1 MTEGLIWGFVYP
13 NEVEIQWSVL
23 IVLYPYITG
32 LVAGAFIASSL
43 YHVFGKEEIRPVARF
58 ALLTALSFLLV
69 ATMPLLTHLG
79 HPERG
84 IEIMFTPHLTSAMS
98 GFGYIYSFYLVI
110 VAVEIWL
117 SFREDIVKMALNSSG
132 WRELLYSGLALF
144 SYDISEKAL
153 HEDEK
158 IAKKLAIIGIPSAA
172 FLHGY
177 VGFIFGGIKANPW
190 WSTPLMPIIFL
201 MSAIVS
207 GIALLILLY
216 IASMKLRK
224 HPIDHKCLESLAHYL
239 WVFLILDVALELL
252 EIVSMKYESL
262 EEIDIIN
269 RLLSEKIAFTFYG
282 VQLTLGILIP
292 FVLLLVIG
300 LLKNRDTL
308 KMILISI
315 SSVCVLIGV
324 FAMRWNVVI
333 GGQEISKS
341 LSGTLTYVPVF
352 FHPEGVLP
360 ALVIMTLPFIILLV
374 VTYILPPWK
383 DMEEETAQM
392 GSILKKK
399 S

>member
-1 MTEGLIWGFVYP
+1 MELITGFIYP
-13 NEVEIQWSVL
+13 NEAEIQWSVL

-43 YHVFGKEEIRPVARF
+43 YHVFGKKEIRPVARF

-69 ATMPLLTHLG
+69 ATLPLLTHLG
-79 HPERG
+79 HPERS

-110 VAVEIWL
+110 VVLEIWL
-117 SFREDIVKMALNSSG
+117 SFREDIVRTALNSYG
-132 WRELLYSGLALF
+132 WKKLLYSGLSLF
-144 SYDISEKAL
+144 SDDISEKAL
-153 HEDEK
+153 HNDEK
-158 IAKKLAIIGIPSAA
+158 LAKKLAIIGIPSAA

-216 IASMKLRK
+216 IISMVIRK
-224 HPIDHKCLESLAHYL
+224 HRIDHKCLQSLAHYL
-239 WVFLILDVALELL
+239 WIFLILDVALELL
-252 EIVSMKYESL
+252 EIVSMKYASR
-262 EEIDIIN
+262 EEIEIIN
-269 RLLSEKIAFTFYG
+269 TLLSDKIAFTFYG

-292 FVLLLVIG
+292 FILLLAAG
-300 LLKNRDTL
+300 LMKNRETL
-308 KMILISI
+308 KMIMISI
-315 SSVCVLIGV
+315 SSVLVVIGV

-341 LSGTLTYVPVF
+341 LSGTMTYVPKF
-352 FHPEGVLP
+352 FDMEGVLP
-360 ALVIMTLPFIILLV
+360 AIIILIIPFVILYV
-374 VTYILPPWK
+374 VTKILPPWK
-383 DMEEETAQM
+383 DMEEEVPE
-392 GSILKKK
+392 
-399 S
+399 

>member
-1 MTEGLIWGFVYP
+1 MTGSLIWGYVYP
-13 NEVEIQWSVL
+13 NEAEIQWSVL

-43 YHVFGKEEIRPVARF
+43 YHVFGKKEVKPVARF

-69 ATMPLLTHLG
+69 ATLPLVTHLG

-84 IEIMFTPHLTSAMS
+84 IEIMFTPHVTSAMS
-98 GFGYIYSFYLVI
+98 GFGYIYSFYLII
-110 VAVEIWL
+110 VALEIWL
-117 SFREDIVKMALNSSG
+117 SFREDIVKLALNSKG
-132 WRELLYSGLALF
+132 WKELLYSGLALF
-144 SYDISEKAL
+144 SYDISEEAL

-158 IAKKLAIIGIPSAA
+158 LAKKLAIIGIPSAA

-216 IASMKLRK
+216 IAAMKIRK
-224 HPIDHKCLESLAHYL
+224 SAIDHKCLHSLAHYL

-252 EIVSMKYESL
+252 EIVSMEYESL
-262 EEIDIIN
+262 EEIEIIN

-282 VQLTLGILIP
+282 VQLTLGIFIP
-292 FVLLLVIG
+292 FILLLLVGII
-300 LLKNRDTL
+300 KNRETL
-308 KMILISI
+308 KMIMITI
-315 SSVCVLIGV
+315 SSVFVIIGV

-341 LSGTLTYVPVF
+341 LAGTLTYVPVF
-352 FHPEGVLP
+352 FHIEGVLP
-360 ALVIMTLPFIILLV
+360 AIIIFTLPFIILSV
-374 VTYILPPWK
+374 ATYILPPWK
-383 DMEEETAQM
+383 DMEEENK
-392 GSILKKK
+392 GEI
-399 S
+399 

>member
-1 MTEGLIWGFVYP
+1 MTEGLIWGYVYP

-43 YHVFGKEEIRPVARF
+43 YHVFGKKEIKPVARF

-69 ATMPLLTHLG
+69 ATLPLVTHLG

-98 GFGYIYSFYLVI
+98 GFGYIYSFYLI
-110 VAVEIWL
+110 VVVLEIWL
-117 SFREDIVKMALNSSG
+117 SFREDIVKMALNSKG
-132 WRELLYSGLALF
+132 WKELLYSALALF

-153 HEDEK
+153 HDDEK
-158 IAKKLAIIGIPSAA
+158 FAKKLAIIGIPSAA

-190 WSTPLMPIIFL
+190 WSTPLMPLIFL

-216 IASMKLRK
+216 IAAMKLRK
-224 HPIDHKCLESLAHYL
+224 HAIDHKCLQSLAHYL
-239 WVFLILDVALELL
+239 WIFLILDVTLELL
-252 EIVSMKYESL
+252 EIVSLKYESL
-262 EEIDIIN
+262 EDIEIIN
-269 RLLSEKIAFTFYG
+269 RLLSDKIAFTFYG
-282 VQLTLGILIP
+282 VQLTMGIFIP
-292 FVLLLVIG
+292 FVLLLLAGVM
-300 LLKNRDTL
+300 KNRQTL
-308 KMILISI
+308 KMIMIAVSSI
-315 SSVCVLIGV
+315 LVVIGV

-333 GGQEISKS
+333 GGQLISKS

-352 FHPEGVLP
+352 FSLEGVLP
-360 ALVIMTLPFIILLV
+360 AIIILVIPFIILIV

-383 DMEEETAQM
+383 DMEEES
-392 GSILKKK
+392 G
-399 S
+399 

>member
-1 MTEGLIWGFVYP
+1 MNELIWGYVYP
-13 NEVEIQWSVL
+13 NEAEIQWSVL

-43 YHVFGKEEIRPVARF
+43 YHVFGKKEIRPVARF
-58 ALLTALSFLLV
+58 ALLTALAFLLV

-98 GFGYIYSFYLVI
+98 GFGYIYSFYLI
-110 VAVEIWL
+110 VVALEIWL
-117 SFREDIVKMALNSSG
+117 SFREDIVKLALNSKG
-132 WRELLYSGLALF
+132 LKEILYSALALF

-158 IAKKLAIIGIPSAA
+158 LAKKLAIIGIPSAA

-190 WSTPLMPIIFL
+190 WSTPLMPLIFL

-216 IASMKLRK
+216 ITSMKIRK
-224 HPIDHKCLESLAHYL
+224 QAIDHKCLHSLAHYL
-239 WVFLILDVALELL
+239 WVFLIFDVALEML

-262 EEIDIIN
+262 EEIEIIN
-269 RLLSEKIAFTFYG
+269 RLLSEKIALTFYG
-282 VQLTLGILIP
+282 VQLTLGIFIP
-292 FVLLLVIG
+292 FLLLLMVGII
-300 LLKNRDTL
+300 KNRETTKL
-308 KMILISI
+308 IMISI
-315 SSVCVLIGV
+315 SAIFVQLGV

-352 FHPEGVLP
+352 FSQEGVLP
-360 ALVIMTLPFIILLV
+360 AIVIFILPFIILAVL
-374 VTYILPPWK
+374 TYILPPWK
-383 DMEEETAQM
+383 DMEKVAE
-392 GSILKKK
+392 
-399 S
+399 

>member
-1 MTEGLIWGFVYP
+1 MEGLIWGYVYP
-13 NEVEIQWSVL
+13 NEAEIQWSVL

-43 YHVFGKEEIRPVARF
+43 YHVFGKQEIKPVARF

-98 GFGYIYSFYLVI
+98 GFGYIYSFYLII
-110 VAVEIWL
+110 VVLEIWL
-117 SFREDIVKMALNSSG
+117 SFREDIVKKAHNSTG
-132 WRELLYSGLALF
+132 WKELLYSALALF
-144 SYDISEKAL
+144 SYDISAKAL

-158 IAKKLAIIGIPSAA
+158 LAKRLAIIGIPSAA

-190 WSTPLMPIIFL
+190 WSTPLMPLIFL

-216 IASMKLRK
+216 VFSMKLRK
-224 HPIDHKCLESLAHYL
+224 HAIDHKCLHSLAHYL
-239 WVFLILDVALELL
+239 WVFLIFDVTLELL
-252 EIVSMKYESL
+252 EIISMKYASR
-262 EEIDIIN
+262 EEVDIIN
-269 RLLSEKIAFTFYG
+269 RLLSDKIAFTFYG
-282 VQLTLGILIP
+282 VQLTMGIFIP
-292 FVLLLVIG
+292 FVLLLLVGMI
-300 LLKNRDTL
+300 KNRETL
-308 KMILISI
+308 KMYMISI
-315 SSVCVLIGV
+315 SSVFVVIGV

-352 FHPEGVLP
+352 FSQEGVLP
-360 ALVIMTLPFIILLV
+360 AIIILVIPFIILRV
-374 VTYILPPWK
+374 ITYILPPWA
-383 DMEEETAQM
+383 DMEEEQP
-392 GSILKKK
+392 K
-399 S
+399 

>member
-1 MTEGLIWGFVYP
+1 MMENLIWGYVYP
-13 NEVEIQWSVL
+13 NESEIQWSIL

-43 YHVFGKEEIRPVARF
+43 YHVFGKKEIRPVARF

-69 ATMPLLTHLG
+69 ATLPLVTHLG
-79 HPERG
+79 RPERG

-98 GFGYIYSFYLVI
+98 GFGYIYSFYLII
-110 VAVEIWL
+110 VVLEIWL
-117 SFREDIVKMALNSSG
+117 SFREDIVKTALKSHG
-132 WRELLYSGLALF
+132 WKELLYSSLALF
-144 SYDISEKAL
+144 SFDISEKAL
-153 HEDEK
+153 HDDEK
-158 IAKKLAIIGIPSAA
+158 FARKLAIIGIPSAA

-224 HPIDHKCLESLAHYL
+224 HAIDHKCLQSLAHYL
-239 WVFLILDVALELL
+239 WIFLILDVTLELL
-252 EIVSMKYESL
+252 EIISMKYESL

-269 RLLSEKIAFTFYG
+269 RLLSEKIGFTFYG
-282 VQLTLGILIP
+282 IQLGLGILVP
-292 FVLLLVIG
+292 FILLLVAS
-300 LLKNRDTL
+300 LMKNRETL
-308 KMILISI
+308 KMIMISI
-315 SSVCVLIGV
+315 SSVLVVIGV

-341 LSGTLTYVPVF
+341 LAGTLTYVPVF
-352 FHPEGVLP
+352 FSKEGVLP
-360 ALVIMTLPFIILLV
+360 AIIILIIPFIILRV

-383 DMEEETAQM
+383 DMEE
-392 GSILKKK
+392 
-399 S
+399 

>member
-1 MTEGLIWGFVYP
+1 MDLIWGYVYP
-13 NEVEIQWSVL
+13 NEAEIQWSIL

-43 YHVFGKEEIRPVARF
+43 YHVFGKKEIRPVARF
-58 ALLTALSFLLV
+58 ALLTALAFLLV

-98 GFGYIYSFYLVI
+98 GFGYIYSFYLIILVL
-110 VAVEIWL
+110 EIWL
-117 SFREDIVKMALNSSG
+117 SFREDIVKMALNSRG
-132 WRELLYSGLALF
+132 WKELLYSALALF
-144 SYDISEKAL
+144 SFDISEKAL

-158 IAKKLAIIGIPSAA
+158 LAKRLAIIGIPSAA

-216 IASMKLRK
+216 IVATKIRK
-224 HPIDHKCLESLAHYL
+224 QVIDHKCLHSLAHFL
-239 WVFLILDVALELL
+239 WIFLILDVTLELL

-262 EEIDIIN
+262 EKIEIIN

-282 VQLTLGILIP
+282 LQLTMGIFIP
-292 FVLLLVIG
+292 FILLLLVS
-300 LLKNRDTL
+300 LMKKRETL
-308 KMILISI
+308 KLVMIVVSSI
-315 SSVCVLIGV
+315 FVVIGV

-352 FHPEGVLP
+352 FSQEGVLP
-360 ALVIMTLPFIILLV
+360 AIIILVIPFIILIV
-374 VTYILPPWK
+374 VTKILPPWK
-383 DMEEETAQM
+383 DMEEEFPDKTQ
-392 GSILKKK
+392 
-399 S
+399 

>member
-1 MTEGLIWGFVYP
+1 MAVENLVWGYIYP
-13 NEVEIQWSVL
+13 NEIEIQWSIL

-43 YHVFGKEEIRPVARF
+43 YHVFGKQEIKPVARF

-69 ATMPLLTHLG
+69 ATLPLVTHLG
-79 HPERG
+79 NPIRG

-98 GFGYIYSFYLVI
+98 GFGYIYSFYLII
-110 VAVEIWL
+110 VVLEIWL
-117 SFREDIVKMALNSSG
+117 SFREDIVKNALKYKGWKKLMYSS
-132 WRELLYSGLALF
+132 LALF

-153 HEDEK
+153 HSDEK
-158 IAKKLAIIGIPSAA
+158 FARKLAIIGIPSAA

-216 IASMKLRK
+216 ITASWLRK
-224 HPIDHKCLESLAHYL
+224 KALNYKTLFSLAHYL
-239 WVFLILDVALELL
+239 WIFLILDVTLELL
-252 EIVSMKYESL
+252 EIISMKYESL
-262 EEIDIIN
+262 EEIEIID
-269 RLLSEKIAFTFYG
+269 RLLSEKIFVTFYG
-282 VQLTLGILIP
+282 VQLTMGIFIP
-292 FVLLLVIG
+292 FVLLILVMVM
-300 LLKNRDTL
+300 KNREQLKTL
-308 KMILISI
+308 MIAVSSI
-315 SSVCVLIGV
+315 FVVIGV

-341 LSGTLTYVPVF
+341 LSGTNTYVPIF
-352 FHPEGVLP
+352 FSQEGVLP
-360 ALVIMTLPFIILLV
+360 AIIILTLPFIILLV

-383 DMEEETAQM
+383 DMDDD
-392 GSILKKK
+392 I
-399 S
+399 

>member
-1 MTEGLIWGFVYP
+1 MMESLIWGYIYP
-13 NEVEIQWSVL
+13 NEAEIQWSIL

-43 YHVFGKEEIRPVARF
+43 YHVFGKKEIKPVARF

-84 IEIMFTPHLTSAMS
+84 IEIMFTPHVTSAMS
-98 GFGYIYSFYLVI
+98 GFGYIYSFYLI
-110 VAVEIWL
+110 VVGLEIWL
-117 SFREDIVKMALNSSG
+117 SFREDIVKKALNSRG
-132 WRELLYSGLALF
+132 WKEVLYSALALF

-158 IAKKLAIIGIPSAA
+158 LAKRLAIIGIPSAA

-216 IASMKLRK
+216 IASMKIRK
-224 HPIDHKCLESLAHYL
+224 HAIDHKCLHSLAHYL
-239 WVFLILDVALELL
+239 WIFLILDFTL
-252 EIVSMKYESL
+252 EILEIISMKYESL
-262 EEIDIIN
+262 ERIDIIN
-269 RLLSEKIAFTFYG
+269 RLLSDKIATTFYG
-282 VQLTLGILIP
+282 VQIGLGIFIP
-292 FVLLLVIG
+292 FILILLVGII
-300 LLKNRDTL
+300 KNRETL
-308 KMILISI
+308 KMIMIAI
-315 SSVCVLIGV
+315 SSIFVVIGV

-341 LSGTLTYVPVF
+341 LSGTNTYVPVF
-352 FHPEGVLP
+352 FNLEGVLP
-360 ALVIMTLPFIILLV
+360 AIIILLIPFIILSVL
-374 VTYILPPWK
+374 TYILPPWK
-383 DMEEETAQM
+383 DMEPEE
-392 GSILKKK
+392 
-399 S
+399 

>member
-1 MTEGLIWGFVYP
+1 MTEGLIWGYVYP

-43 YHVFGKEEIRPVARF
+43 YHVFGKKEIRPVARF

-69 ATMPLLTHLG
+69 ATMPLVTHLG

-84 IEIMFTPHLTSAMS
+84 IAIMFTPHLTSAMS
-98 GFGYIYSFYLVI
+98 GFGYIYSFYLI
-110 VAVEIWL
+110 VVVLEIWL
-117 SFREDIVKMALNSSG
+117 SFREDIVKMALNSRG
-132 WRELLYSGLALF
+132 WKELLYSGLALF

-158 IAKKLAIIGIPSAA
+158 LAKKLAIIGIPSAA

-216 IASMKLRK
+216 LAAMKLRK
-224 HPIDHKCLESLAHYL
+224 HAIDHKCLHSLAHYL
-239 WVFLILDVALELL
+239 WIFLIFDVALELL

-262 EEIDIIN
+262 EELEIIN

-282 VQLTLGILIP
+282 LQLTLGIFIP
-292 FVLLLVIG
+292 FILLSLVS
-300 LLKNRDTL
+300 LMKNRETL
-308 KMILISI
+308 KMIMIAVSSI
-315 SSVCVLIGV
+315 FVVIGV

-352 FHPEGVLP
+352 FSKEGVLP
-360 ALVIMTLPFIILLV
+360 AIVIMIIPFIILIV
-374 VTYILPPWK
+374 ATYILPPWK
-383 DMEEETAQM
+383 DMEEEV
-392 GSILKKK
+392 SK
-399 S
+399 

>member
-1 MTEGLIWGFVYP
+1 MELITGYIYP
-13 NEVEIQWSVL
+13 NEAEIQWSIL

-43 YHVFGKEEIRPVARF
+43 YHVFGKKEIKPVARF

-98 GFGYIYSFYLVI
+98 GFGYIYSFYLII
-110 VAVEIWL
+110 VVLEIWL
-117 SFREDIVKMALNSSG
+117 SFREDIVKMAINSFG
-132 WRELLYSGLALF
+132 WKKLLYSGLSLF
-144 SYDISEKAL
+144 TYDISEKAL
-153 HEDEK
+153 HDDEK
-158 IAKKLAIIGIPSAA
+158 LAKRLAIIGIPSAA

-190 WSTPLMPIIFL
+190 WSTPLMPVIFL

-216 IASMKLRK
+216 IISMMSRK
-224 HPIDHKCLESLAHYL
+224 QAINYDCLKSLAHYL
-239 WVFLILDVALELL
+239 WVFLILDFALEML
-252 EIVSMKYESL
+252 EIISMKYESL
-262 EEIDIIN
+262 EEIEIIN
-269 RLLSEKIAFTFYG
+269 TLLSEKIAFTFYG

-292 FVLLLVIG
+292 FILLLASG
-300 LLKNRDTL
+300 LIKNREPL

-315 SSVCVLIGV
+315 SSVLVVIGV

-341 LSGTLTYVPVF
+341 LSGTMTYVPKF
-352 FHPEGVLP
+352 FDAEGVLP
-360 ALVIMTLPFIILLV
+360 AIIILIIPFIILYV
-374 VTYILPPWK
+374 MTRILPPWK
-383 DMEEETAQM
+383 DMEEEVTE
-392 GSILKKK
+392 
-399 S
+399 

>member
-1 MTEGLIWGFVYP
+1 MTEGLIWGYVYP

-43 YHVFGKEEIRPVARF
+43 YHVFGKKEIRPVARF

-69 ATMPLLTHLG
+69 ATLPLVTHLG

-98 GFGYIYSFYLVI
+98 GFGYIYSFYLI
-110 VAVEIWL
+110 VVVLEIWL
-117 SFREDIVKMALNSSG
+117 SFREDIVKLALNSKG
-132 WRELLYSGLALF
+132 WKELLYSALALF

-153 HEDEK
+153 HDDEK
-158 IAKKLAIIGIPSAA
+158 LAKKLAIIGIPSAA

-190 WSTPLMPIIFL
+190 WSTPLMPLIFL

-216 IASMKLRK
+216 IAAMKLRK
-224 HPIDHKCLESLAHYL
+224 HAIDHKCLQSLAHYL
-239 WVFLILDVALELL
+239 WIFLILDVTLELL

-262 EEIDIIN
+262 EEIEIIN

-282 VQLTLGILIP
+282 VQLTMGIFIP
-292 FVLLLVIG
+292 FILLLVAGIM
-300 LLKNRDTL
+300 KNRQTL
-308 KMILISI
+308 KMIMIAVSSI
-315 SSVCVLIGV
+315 LVVIGV

-333 GGQEISKS
+333 GGQLISKS

-352 FHPEGVLP
+352 FSQEGVLP
-360 ALVIMTLPFIILLV
+360 AIIILVIPFIILIV

-383 DMEEETAQM
+383 DMEEES
-392 GSILKKK
+392 G
-399 S
+399 

>member
-1 MTEGLIWGFVYP
+1 MTEGLIWGYVYP
-13 NEVEIQWSVL
+13 NEAEIQWSIL

-43 YHVFGKEEIRPVARF
+43 YHVFGKKEIRPVARF

-84 IEIMFTPHLTSAMS
+84 IEIMFTPNLTSAMS
-98 GFGYIYSFYLVI
+98 GFGYIYSFYLI
-110 VAVEIWL
+110 VVVLEIWL
-117 SFREDIVKMALNSSG
+117 SFREDIVKNALNSRG
-132 WRELLYSGLALF
+132 WKELLYSALALF

-153 HEDEK
+153 HDDEK
-158 IAKKLAIIGIPSAA
+158 FAKKLAIIGIPSAA

-216 IASMKLRK
+216 IAAMKLRK
-224 HPIDHKCLESLAHYL
+224 HAIDHKCLQSLAHYL
-239 WVFLILDVALELL
+239 WIFLILDVTLELL

-262 EEIDIIN
+262 EEIEIIN

-282 VQLTLGILIP
+282 VQLTMGIFIP
-292 FVLLLVIG
+292 FILLLLAGIM
-300 LLKNRDTL
+300 KNRQTL
-308 KMILISI
+308 KMIMITVSSI
-315 SSVCVLIGV
+315 LVVIGV

-352 FHPEGVLP
+352 FGQEGILP
-360 ALVIMTLPFIILLV
+360 AIIIIILPFIILIV

-383 DMEEETAQM
+383 DMEEEPE
-392 GSILKKK
+392 
-399 S
+399 

>member
-1 MTEGLIWGFVYP
+1 MVENLIWGYIYP
-13 NEVEIQWSVL
+13 NEAEIQWSIL

-43 YHVFGKEEIRPVARF
+43 YHVFGKKEIRPVARF
-58 ALLTALSFLLV
+58 ALLTALAFLLV

-84 IEIMFTPHLTSAMS
+84 IEIMFTPHVTSAMS
-98 GFGYIYSFYLVI
+98 GFGYIYSFYLII
-110 VAVEIWL
+110 VVLEIWL
-117 SFREDIVKMALNSSG
+117 SFREDIVNKALSSHG
-132 WRELLYSGLALF
+132 WKELLYSVLALF
-144 SYDISEKAL
+144 SFDISEKAL
-153 HEDEK
+153 HDDEK
-158 IAKKLAIIGIPSAA
+158 LAKRLAIIGIPSAA

-216 IASMKLRK
+216 IVSTVFRK
-224 HPIDHKCLESLAHYL
+224 QKIDHNCLQSLAHYL
-239 WVFLILDVALELL
+239 WIFLILDVVLELL

-269 RLLSEKIAFTFYG
+269 RLLSEKIATTFYG
-282 VQLTLGILIP
+282 VQLTLGIFIP
-292 FVLLLVIG
+292 FVLLLLVGII
-300 LLKNRDTL
+300 KNRETL
-308 KMILISI
+308 KLIMISI
-315 SSVCVLIGV
+315 SSIFVVIGV

-341 LSGTLTYVPVF
+341 LSGTMTYVPVF
-352 FHPEGVLP
+352 YSIEGVLP
-360 ALVIMTLPFIILLV
+360 AIIILIIPFIILIVL
-374 VTYILPPWK
+374 TKILPPWK
-383 DMEEETAQM
+383 DMDKGVE
-392 GSILKKK
+392 
-399 S
+399 

>member
-1 MTEGLIWGFVYP
+1 MMMENLIWGYVYP
-13 NEVEIQWSVL
+13 NEAEIQWSIL

-43 YHVFGKEEIRPVARF
+43 YHVFGKQEIKPVARF

-84 IEIMFTPHLTSAMS
+84 IEIMFTPHVTSAMS
-98 GFGYIYSFYLVI
+98 GFGYIYSFYLII
-110 VAVEIWL
+110 VVLEIWL
-117 SFREDIVKMALNSSG
+117 SFREDIVKKAHNSTG
-132 WRELLYSGLALF
+132 WKELMYSALALF

-158 IAKKLAIIGIPSAA
+158 LAKRLAIIGIPSAA

-190 WSTPLMPIIFL
+190 WSTPLMPLIFL

-216 IASMKLRK
+216 VFSMKLRK
-224 HPIDHKCLESLAHYL
+224 HAIDHKCLHSLAHYL
-239 WVFLILDVALELL
+239 WVFLIFDVTLELL
-252 EIVSMKYESL
+252 EIISMKYASR
-262 EEIDIIN
+262 EEVEIIN
-269 RLLSEKIAFTFYG
+269 RLLSDKIAFTFYG
-282 VQLTLGILIP
+282 VQLTMGIFIP
-292 FVLLLVIG
+292 FVLLLLVGMI
-300 LLKNRDTL
+300 KNRETL
-308 KMILISI
+308 KMYMIATSSIL
-315 SSVCVLIGV
+315 VVIGV

-352 FHPEGVLP
+352 FSQEGVLP
-360 ALVIMTLPFIILLV
+360 AIIILIIPFVILRV
-374 VTYILPPWK
+374 VTYILPPWA
-383 DMEEETAQM
+383 DMEEEPA
-392 GSILKKK
+392 K
-399 S
+399 

>member
-1 MTEGLIWGFVYP
+1 MELISGYIYP

-43 YHVFGKEEIRPVARF
+43 YHVFGKKEIKPVARF
-58 ALLTALSFLLV
+58 ALLTALAFLLV
-69 ATMPLLTHLG
+69 ATMPLLAHLG

-84 IEIMFTPHLTSAMS
+84 IEIMFTPHVTSAMS
-98 GFGYIYSFYLVI
+98 GFGYIYSFYLI
-110 VAVEIWL
+110 VVMLEIWL
-117 SFREDIVKMALNSSG
+117 SFREDIVKKALNSKG
-132 WRELLYSGLALF
+132 WKELLYSTLALF
-144 SYDISEKAL
+144 SYGISEKAL

-216 IASMKLRK
+216 IATMKIRK
-224 HPIDHKCLESLAHYL
+224 HAIDHKCLHSLAHYL

-252 EIVSMKYESL
+252 EVVSMKYESL
-262 EEIDIIN
+262 EEIEIIN
-269 RLLSEKIAFTFYG
+269 TLLSEKIAFTFYG
-282 VQLTLGILIP
+282 VQLTLGIFVP
-292 FVLLLVIG
+292 FVLLLLAGIME
-300 LLKNRDTL
+300 KRETL
-308 KMILISI
+308 KMIMISI
-315 SSVCVLIGV
+315 SSVLVMIGV

-341 LSGTLTYVPVF
+341 LSGTITYVPVF
-352 FHPEGVLP
+352 LSREGVLP
-360 ALVIMTLPFIILLV
+360 ALIILALPLV
-374 VTYILPPWK
+374 ILAVLTYILPPWK
-383 DMEEETAQM
+383 DME
-392 GSILKKK
+392 S
-399 S
+399 

>member
-1 MTEGLIWGFVYP
+1 
-13 NEVEIQWSVL
+13 
-23 IVLYPYITG
+23 
-32 LVAGAFIASSL
+32 
-43 YHVFGKEEIRPVARF
+43 
-58 ALLTALSFLLV
+58 
-69 ATMPLLTHLG
+69 
-79 HPERG
+79 
-84 IEIMFTPHLTSAMS
+84 
-98 GFGYIYSFYLVI
+98 
-110 VAVEIWL
+110 
-117 SFREDIVKMALNSSG
+117 
-132 WRELLYSGLALF
+132 
-144 SYDISEKAL
+144 
-153 HEDEK
+153 
-158 IAKKLAIIGIPSAA
+158 
-172 FLHGY
+172 
-177 VGFIFGGIKANPW
+177 
-190 WSTPLMPIIFL
+190 MPIIFL

-383 DMEEETAQM
+383 DMEEETTQM

>member
-1 MTEGLIWGFVYP
+1 MTAEGLIWGYVYP
-13 NEVEIQWSVL
+13 NEVEIQWSIL

-43 YHVFGKEEIRPVARF
+43 YHVFGKEEIRPVARY

-69 ATMPLLTHLG
+69 ATMPLVTHLG

-98 GFGYIYSFYLVI
+98 GFGYIYSFYLII
-110 VAVEIWL
+110 VVLEIWL
-117 SFREDIVKMALNSSG
+117 SFREDIVKRAHSSKG
-132 WRELLYSGLALF
+132 WRELLYSALALF

-158 IAKKLAIIGIPSAA
+158 LAKKLAIIGIPSAA

-190 WSTPLMPIIFL
+190 WSSSLMPIIFL

-216 IASMKLRK
+216 LAAMKIRR
-224 HPIDHKCLESLAHYL
+224 HAIDHKCLHSLAHYL
-239 WVFLILDVALELL
+239 WVFLILDVTLELL
-252 EIVSMKYESL
+252 EVVSMKYESL
-262 EEIDIIN
+262 EEIEIVNI
-269 RLLSEKIAFTFYG
+269 LLEEKIAFTFYG
-282 VQLTLGILIP
+282 VQLGLGIFVP
-292 FVLLLVIG
+292 FILLLLVGIM
-300 LLKNRDTL
+300 KNRERL
-308 KMILISI
+308 KMLMISV
-315 SSVCVLIGV
+315 SSVLVLIGV

-341 LSGTLTYVPVF
+341 LSGTITYVPVF
-352 FHPEGVLP
+352 FSQEGVLP
-360 ALVIMTLPFIILLV
+360 AIIIMALPFIILTV

-383 DMEEETAQM
+383 DMEEAA
-392 GSILKKK
+392 K
-399 S
+399 

>member
-1 MTEGLIWGFVYP
+1 MSELISGYVYP

-43 YHVFGKEEIRPVARF
+43 YHVFGKKEIKPVARF
-58 ALLTALSFLLV
+58 ALLTSLAFLLV

-84 IEIMFTPHLTSAMS
+84 IEIMFTPNVTSAMS
-98 GFGYIYSFYLVI
+98 GFGYIYSFYLI
-110 VAVEIWL
+110 VVVFEIWL
-117 SFREDIVKMALNSSG
+117 SFREDIVKLAFNSRG
-132 WRELLYSGLALF
+132 WKELLYSVLALF

-158 IAKKLAIIGIPSAA
+158 LAKKLAIIGIPSAA

-224 HPIDHKCLESLAHYL
+224 HAIDHKCLHSLANYL
-239 WVFLILDVALELL
+239 WIFLILDVALEML
-252 EIVSMKYESL
+252 EIVSMEYESL
-262 EEIDIIN
+262 EEIEIIN

-282 VQLTLGILIP
+282 LQLTLGIFIP
-292 FVLLLVIG
+292 FVLLLLVGII
-300 LLKNRDTL
+300 KNRETL
-308 KMILISI
+308 KMIMISI
-315 SSVCVLIGV
+315 SSIFVVIGV

-333 GGQEISKS
+333 GGQEISRS

-352 FHPEGVLP
+352 FSREGVLP
-360 ALVIMTLPFIILLV
+360 AIIIFALPFIILLV
-374 VTYILPPWK
+374 LTKVLPPWK
-383 DMEEETAQM
+383 DMEET
-392 GSILKKK
+392 S
-399 S
+399 

>member
-1 MTEGLIWGFVYP
+1 MELITGFIYP
-13 NEVEIQWSVL
+13 NEAEIQWSIL

-43 YHVFGKEEIRPVARF
+43 YHVFGKKEIRPVARF

-110 VAVEIWL
+110 VVLEIWL
-117 SFREDIVKMALNSSG
+117 SFREDIVRKALNSYG
-132 WRELLYSGLALF
+132 WKKLLYSGLSLF
-144 SYDISEKAL
+144 SYDLSEKAL
-153 HEDEK
+153 HDDEK
-158 IAKKLAIIGIPSAA
+158 LARKLAIIGIPSAA

-216 IASMKLRK
+216 IISMIIRK
-224 HPIDHKCLESLAHYL
+224 HRIDHKCLQSLAHYL
-239 WVFLILDVALELL
+239 WIFLILDVTLEML

-262 EEIDIIN
+262 ERIEIIN
-269 RLLSEKIAFTFYG
+269 TLLSEKIAFTFYG

-292 FVLLLVIG
+292 FILLLAAGIM
-300 LLKNRDTL
+300 KNRETL
-308 KMILISI
+308 KMIMISI
-315 SSVCVLIGV
+315 SSVLVIIGV

-341 LSGTLTYVPVF
+341 LSGTMTYVPKF
-352 FHPEGVLP
+352 FDIEGVLP
-360 ALVIMTLPFIILLV
+360 ALIIIIIPFVILYV
-374 VTYILPPWK
+374 VTKILPPWK
-383 DMEEETAQM
+383 DMEEEV
-392 GSILKKK
+392 LE
-399 S
+399 